1 MDKLSPNQITQ
12 MIEMLQSM
20 LEQASS
26 TDEVKTKEA
35 VDTGEE
41 FVVKKKQK
49 DSAKQNPFS
58 KKKKKKFVNSFDDM
72 NEFQMHKEDV
82 EIDKKLQ
89 KFPVTSRS
97 RKYVPVTAQC
107 RICGKQEKINPAFM
121 HEGRYKCNNC
131 SQGAG

>member
-20 LEQASS
+20 LEQTSS
-26 TDEVKTKEA
+26 TDEKKTKEE
-35 VDTGEE
+35 VDPDGD
-41 FVVKKKQK
+41 FVVKKKK
-49 DSAKQNPFS
+49 DVAKQNPFS
-58 KKKKKKFVNSFDDM
+58 KKKKKKFVNSFNDM

>member
-20 LEQASS
+20 LEQTSS
-26 TDEVKTKEA
+26 TDEVKTKEV
-35 VDTGEE
+35 VDTEEE
-41 FVVKKKQK
+41 FVVKKKRGA
-49 DSAKQNPFS
+49 AKQNPFGS
-58 KKKKKKFVNSFDDM
+58 KKKKKKFVNSFNDM
-72 NEFQMHKEDV
+72 DEFKMHKEDV

>member
-20 LEQASS
+20 LEQNSS
-26 TDEVKTKEA
+26 TDEKKTKEG
-35 VDTGEE
+35 VNPDGD
-41 FVVKKKQK
+41 FVVKKKK
-49 DSAKQNPFS
+49 DTSKQNSFN
-58 KKKKKKFVNSFDDM
+58 KKKKKKFINSFNDM
-72 NEFQMHKEDV
+72 SEFQMHKEDV